1 LIKQNEALRAGRM
14 MRGFNWN
21 NGLVGNIEIALVFS
35 SQIIKRND
43 IEVDA
48 GF

>member
-1 LIKQNEALRAGRM
+1 LIRQNESLKAGRM

-35 SQIIKRND
+35 SQIIKCND
-43 IEVDA
+43 IKVDA